1 MKRHTNVLYFAVA
14 ILLTL
19 QILSFVS
26 FSSLTSK
33 MLSSQENLGREL
45 RTAKQENQYNIN
57 ELVKLVSQQKTDID
71 EQLEILKNKE
81 NDFSEI
87 IERSIK
93 KVVNIKSTHSAGA
106 GFFIDS
112 RGYIV
117 ANYHILNE
125 DTNVE
130 VQTYDGQIYDA
141 EIIGQDIETDLLLL
155 KIPGVYDKLELANS
169 ENIELGEKVIAIG
182 NPLGLSFTVTE
193 GIVSGLERE
202 GMNGLNVYVQTD
214 VTLNPGNSGGPL
226 INEDGKV
233 IGINNFKVSDA
244 ESLGF
249 ALESNVVKEKINL
262 IAKEELIK

>member
-1 MKRHTNVLYFAVA
+1 
-14 ILLTL
+14 
-19 QILSFVS
+19 
-26 FSSLTSK
+26 
-33 MLSSQENLGREL
+33 MLSSQESLEKEL
-45 RTAKQENQYNIN
+45 RTTKQENQYNIN
-57 ELVKLVSQQKTDID
+57 ELVKLVSQQKIDID
-71 EQLEILKNKE
+71 EQLEILKNEE
-81 NDFSEI
+81 NDFSEV
-87 IERSIK
+87 IESSIK
-93 KVVNIKSTHSAGA
+93 RVVNIRTTHSAGA

-117 ANYHILNE
+117 ANHHILNG

-130 VQTYDGQIYDA
+130 VLTYDEQTYDA
-141 EIIGQDIETDLLLL
+141 EIIGQDIEMDLLLL
-155 KIPGVYDKLELANS
+155 KIPGIYDKLELGDSNNV
-169 ENIELGEKVIAIG
+169 EIGEKVIAIG

-193 GIVSGLERE
+193 GIVSGLGRR
-202 GMNGLNVYVQTD
+202 GMNGLDIYVQTD

-262 IAKEELIK
+262 IAGEELIK